1 MLQTLPTFPRHIKYE
16 RGILY
21 IVIVVSDR
29 HSIVYVNKTSYLSC
43 TINFIN
49 AQHDEIYYYYI
60 LLHFIIIIIVIIS
73 SSIIIL
79 RCFIIY
85 ALLSLD
91 TLPSWEASTRT
102 NFDRD

>member
-79 RCFIIY
+79 PSLFYYLCV
-85 ALLSLD
+85 ALTGHSAELGSKHTDQL
-91 TLPSWEASTRT
+91 
-102 NFDRD
+102 